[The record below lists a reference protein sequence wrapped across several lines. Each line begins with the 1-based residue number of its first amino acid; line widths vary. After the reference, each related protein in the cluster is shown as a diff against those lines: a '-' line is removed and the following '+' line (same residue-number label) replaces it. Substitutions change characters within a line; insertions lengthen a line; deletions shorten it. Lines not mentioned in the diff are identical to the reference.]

1 MTVGESTT
9 HADAIL
15 NLLRATNAT
24 GFTPYFKLHT
34 GDPGAN
40 GTANA
45 SAETD
50 RVAATFPAPST
61 VSTNRSTTAPAISWT
76 AWNVGDE
83 TITHV
88 SCWDAITAGTFRK
101 SAQLSTPKSVQDG
114 DTLNLTLTATQG
126 PLAT

>member
-15 NLLRATNAT
+15 NILRATNAT
-24 GFTPYFKLHT
+24 GITPWIKLHT
-34 GDPGAN
+34 GDPGAA

-50 RVAATFPAPST
+50 RVSPTFAAPTT

-76 AWNVGDE
+76 AWNVGTE

-88 SCWDAITAGTFRK
+88 SLWDDQTAGNFRK
-101 SAQLSTPKSVQDG
+101 SAQLTTPKTVEDG
-114 DTLNLTLTATQG
+114 DTLNITLTATQG